1 MVYAYMFANAD
12 QFHGFTRSSNFSPSD
27 FDLWVLLKELVYTT
41 DIPAED
47 LNDKNLKFWCPDN
60 AQAT

>member
-47 LNDKNLKFWCPDN
+47 LNDKNLKF
-60 AQAT
+60 